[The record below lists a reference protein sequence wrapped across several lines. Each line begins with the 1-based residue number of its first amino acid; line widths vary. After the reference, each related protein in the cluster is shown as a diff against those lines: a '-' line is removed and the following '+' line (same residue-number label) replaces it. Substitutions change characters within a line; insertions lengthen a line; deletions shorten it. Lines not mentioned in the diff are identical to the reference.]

1 MMVQR
6 EHLERRPHRIDNP
19 RSAKSAAQR
28 RGVRSVRGRYAGIAQ
43 VTFTLA
49 IVSVMLLG
57 YVMLTSNLT
66 GLTYAVNRA
75 HAQREA
81 LLEETARLDDKLEAL
96 SSDRR
101 LASIAAKLG
110 MKDPQRFGVI
120 SPPASSIM
128 PHLALL
134 TSH

>member
-28 RGVRSVRGRYAGIAQ
+28 RVVRSVRGRYPGIAQ

-49 IVSVMLLG
+49 IVAVMLLG

-110 MKDPQRFGVI
+110 MKDPQRFVVI
-120 SPPASSIM
+120 SPPASSIT